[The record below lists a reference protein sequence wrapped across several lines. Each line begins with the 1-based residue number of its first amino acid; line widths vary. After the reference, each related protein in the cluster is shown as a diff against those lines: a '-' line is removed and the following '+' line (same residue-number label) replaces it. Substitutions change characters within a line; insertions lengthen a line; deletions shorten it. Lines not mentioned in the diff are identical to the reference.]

1 MAKNPTSTDPKA
13 DEAKAAADKA
23 AVEKAAAEKAGAE
36 AKSAAEKKPSEKDA
50 PAADLSDADTIT
62 VTCLIAAGRRRG
74 GRRWSAG
81 PTDVKFDDL
90 TEEEWAAVRADPM
103 LATSMPF
110 KAED

>member
-1 MAKNPTSTDPKA
+1 MAKNPTSNDPKV

-23 AVEKAAAEKAGAE
+23 AAEKAATDNAGAE
-36 AKSAAEKKPSEKDA
+36 AKPAAEKKTSDKDA
-50 PAADLSDADTIT
+50 SAAEPSDARTIT

-74 GRRWSAG
+74 GRRWPAG

-103 LATSMPF
+103 LATSMPV

>member
-13 DEAKAAADKA
+13 DAAKAAADKA

-50 PAADLSDADTIT
+50 PAADLTDADTIT

-74 GRRWSAG
+74 GRRWPAG
-81 PTDVKFDDL
+81 PTNVNFDDL
-90 TEEEWAAVRADPM
+90 TEEEWAAVKADPM

>member
-74 GRRWSAG
+74 GRRWPAG

-90 TEEEWAAVRADPM
+90 SDEDWAAVRADPM

>member
-1 MAKNPTSTDPKA
+1 MAKNPTSTDPKP
-13 DEAKAAADKA
+13 DEAKAAAD
-23 AVEKAAAEKAGAE
+23 KAAAEKAGAE

-74 GRRWSAG
+74 GRRWPAG

-90 TEEEWAAVRADPM
+90 SDEDWAAVRADPM